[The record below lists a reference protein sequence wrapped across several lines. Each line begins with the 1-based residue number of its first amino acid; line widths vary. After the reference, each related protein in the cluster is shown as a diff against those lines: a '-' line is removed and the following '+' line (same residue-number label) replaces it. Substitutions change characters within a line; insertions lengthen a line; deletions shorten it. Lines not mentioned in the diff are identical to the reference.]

1 MTGNGVRGLRLL
13 ASLSRSDDDL
23 ALEVLDRARTRA
35 GKPAS

>member
-1 MTGNGVRGLRLL
+1 MTGNGVRGSRLL

-23 ALEVLDRARTRA
+23 ALEVFDRARTRA